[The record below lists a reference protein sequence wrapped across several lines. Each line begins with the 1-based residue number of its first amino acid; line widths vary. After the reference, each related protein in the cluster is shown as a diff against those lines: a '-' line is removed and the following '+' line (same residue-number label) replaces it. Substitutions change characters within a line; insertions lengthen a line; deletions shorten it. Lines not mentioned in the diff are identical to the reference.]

1 MDLHIS
7 PLIEK
12 DKAPSSKKLIEF
24 LTTELAASEA
34 LDNKDDSKIDSKGTK
49 PLKRSTKL
57 SPSSAQALLA

>member
-1 MDLHIS
+1 M
-7 PLIEK
+7 PLTEK
-12 DKAPSSKKLIEF
+12 FSQEDFNALIEF
-24 LTTELAASEA
+24 LTTELAALEA